1 MNTREEAYKAMAY
14 DDAIGLIV
22 EINIFVEKKIFS

>member
-1 MNTREEAYKAMAY
+1 MNTREEAYKAMAS